1 MMRRSAIRNVCSLA
15 LGFALVALM
24 ARATVAQWSSGAN
37 LPTNVI
43 RAVGVFFP
51 GNGKFY
57 AMGGRTSDVAGSDLT
72 HPAEYDPTGNTWTTK
87 TATYPDSQVNN
98 MACGVLTIG
107 GSRIVCV
114 GGSAAGQSTATSRVF
129 VYDPVGDAITTL
141 TAPDNWPGNPGGTI
155 LPGGFAVVNN
165 KLYILGG
172 FNINVASTNQIWEF
186 DPSLAVGSRWTQK
199 VNTPEG
205 VIYAPTTAING
216 IIYVAG
222 ASDFSGGI
230 VIDTT
235 NSFSFNPSANN
246 IGGIAAIP
254 RATGETRAINFGG
267 RMWVLGGGR
276 VAPNP
281 SNEVDVYNPGTNSW
295 ATGLPFTTARRNFA
309 ADSDG
314 TRVWLAGG
322 YASDGVTAL
331 NTTER
336 FTPPTASSSTISGV
350 ITSAD
355 GSALAGVT
363 MRLSGTQTRLT
374 ITDSNGNYR
383 FDDVETGGFYTL
395 TPSRANFVFTPV
407 DRSFSQLGNHTDAA
421 FTGSF
426 TGDNANPDDT
436 TEYFVRQHYL
446 DFLGREPDQGGFEY
460 WSGQINVC
468 NGDADCIRSRRI
480 GVSAAFFASAE
491 FQQTG
496 SYIYELYAGAL
507 GRAPGYEEFMPDRS
521 KVVGGPDLDA
531 SKVKFTDAF
540 VQRSEFTAKYSQGLT
555 SDQFVDALLQTM
567 SARSG
572 ADLSSLRNT
581 MLSDY
586 DKGGR
591 SLVVSD
597 AVQATEFAQA
607 EYNKAFVLM
616 EYFGYLRRN
625 PDTNGYNFWL
635 DVLNG
640 REAGN
645 YRGMVCA
652 FITSTEYQRRFS
664 TLITHNNSECGH

>member
-24 ARATVAQWSSGAN
+24 ARATVAQWSAAAN
-37 LPTNVI
+37 LPSNVT

-57 AMGGRTSDVAGSDLT
+57 AMGGRTSDAAGSDLT
-72 HPAEYDPTGNTWTTK
+72 HPLEYNPTANTWTTK
-87 TATYPDSQVNN
+87 VGATYPDNQVNN
-98 MACGVLTIG
+98 MACGVLTF
-107 GSRIVCV
+107 SATPLIVCV
-114 GGSAAGQSTATSRVF
+114 GGSAAGQVTATARVF
-129 VYDPVGDAITTL
+129 TYDPVSNTL
-141 TAPDNWPGNPGGTI
+141 VLLALDNWPGNVAGTI

-186 DPSLAVGSRWTQK
+186 DPSLGVGSRWTQR
-199 VNTPEG
+199 VNTPVG
-205 VIYAPTTAING
+205 IMYAPTTAING
-216 IIYVAG
+216 IIYVGG
-222 ASDFSGGI
+222 ASDFAGGL
-230 VIDTT
+230 VVDTV
-235 NSFSFNPSANN
+235 NSFSYNPTTNTT
-246 IGGIAAIP
+246 GVIAAIP

-322 YASDGVTAL
+322 YDATGVTIAS
-331 NTTER
+331 TER

-363 MRLSGTQTRLT
+363 IHLSGTQTRLT
-374 ITDSNGNYR
+374 ITDSSGNYR
-383 FDDVETGGFYTL
+383 LDDVETGGFYTL

-407 DRSFSQLGNHTDAA
+407 DRSFTQLGNHTDAA

-426 TGDNANPDDT
+426 TGDSANPDDT

-460 WSGQINVC
+460 WSGQINLC
-468 NGDADCIRSRRI
+468 NGDADCIRSWRI
-480 GVSAAFFASAE
+480 AVSAAFFASPE

-496 SYIYELYAGAL
+496 SYVYSLYAGAL
-507 GRAPGYEEFMPDRS
+507 GRTPGYEEFMPDRL
-521 KVVGGPDLDA
+521 KVVGGSDLDA
-531 SKVKFTDAF
+531 SKAKFTDAF
-540 VQRSEFTAKYSQGLT
+540 VQRSEFTAKYPQGLT

-625 PDTNGYNFWL
+625 PDTGGYDFWL
-635 DVLNG
+635 NLLNG

-664 TLITHNNSECGH
+664 TLITHSNSECGH